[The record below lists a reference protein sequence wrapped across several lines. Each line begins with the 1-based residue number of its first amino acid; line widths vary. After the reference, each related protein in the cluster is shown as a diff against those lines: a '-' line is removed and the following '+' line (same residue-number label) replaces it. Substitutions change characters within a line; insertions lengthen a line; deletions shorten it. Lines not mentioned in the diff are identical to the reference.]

1 MKWEDFMFDK
11 YSLEIS
17 KIFNGAE
24 KEMLELKQPYVG
36 TEHLMLSILKSC
48 KEISQISKKYGL
60 TYEKFKEELT
70 SIIGT
75 TSNDSPYVLYT
86 PLLKRVIHAALDEAS
101 HNHSQL
107 TPNYLFRAIFDEGE
121 GIAIRIMLGMEVE
134 IDKIYNSIK
143 VTSTKTPNKN
153 LEILSIGKILE
164 EEINMNDKVIGR
176 EKELELV
183 IETLIR
189 KNKNNPLL
197 VGDAGVGKTA
207 IIEELTRRIKLGE
220 VPSALLGHRIVAL
233 YLG

>member
-1 MKWEDFMFDK
+1 MFDK